1 MAPTTTPASSI
12 LSPIPAPQFFMRL
25 ASPADAAALCAIYA
39 PYVRHTAITFEYTVP
54 SVAEFALRMQHT
66 LERFPYILIA
76 KVEPNAQSDNLC
88 SRTGESPLPQACT
101 VAPYP
106 ASFTPLSVAKLVAAR
121 PQDNEEIVG
130 YCYASPFHV
139 REAYRHAVEMS
150 IYLKEDARQQG
161 LGRLLYQQMEYLLKL
176 QGILNLNACVAFD
189 ATNGHDPYLTNA
201 SVTFHQKMGYTLCAH
216 FHRCGYKFARW
227 YDMVWLEK
235 ILAHPTNCPPFIPW
249 PELQAQAQA

>member
-1 MAPTTTPASSI
+1 MALTTTPASSI
-12 LSPIPAPQFFMRL
+12 LSPIPAPQFFMRP

-54 SVAEFALRMQHT
+54 SVAEFALRMEHT
-66 LERFPYILIA
+66 LERFPYILIT
-76 KVEPNAQSDNLC
+76 KVEPNAQSYNLC
-88 SRTGESPLPQACT
+88 SRTGESPLPQACP
-101 VAPYP
+101 VATGP
-106 ASFTPLSVAKLVAAR
+106 ASFTPLSVAQLVAAC
-121 PQDNEEIVG
+121 PLANEEIVG

-201 SVTFHQKMGYTLCAH
+201 SVTFHQKMGYTRCAH

-227 YDMVWLEK
+227 YDMMWLEK